1 MEAEDEMRTGFD
13 SSHRKRSRGK
23 AEDDDNDAL
32 VPEMDPETGLP
43 LWSAT
48 RMAAIQV
55 KLNQRLGPEFLSQRP
70 GPGGVRKLT
79 YIEGW
84 RVVDLANEIFGF
96 NGWSTS
102 VRSLDV
108 DYVRT
113 SRCV

>member
-1 MEAEDEMRTGFD
+1 MEAEDGMRTGFD

>member
-1 MEAEDEMRTGFD
+1 MEAEDGMRTGFD

-79 YIEGW
+79 YIEGC
-84 RVVDLANEIFGF
+84 LLY
-96 NGWSTS
+96 TS
-102 VRSLDV
+102 PSPRDQ
-108 DYVRT
+108 RG
-113 SRCV
+113 SRMPSSA